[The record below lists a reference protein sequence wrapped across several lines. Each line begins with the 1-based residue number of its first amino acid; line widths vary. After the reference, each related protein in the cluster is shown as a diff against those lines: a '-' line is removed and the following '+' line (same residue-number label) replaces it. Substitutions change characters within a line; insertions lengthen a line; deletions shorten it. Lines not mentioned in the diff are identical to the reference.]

1 MMRRVKLQYRS
12 GLALTVLLS
21 MIVSTRSALAGG
33 GGVNAHLVGQWDG
46 FALTYAD
53 VWADGET
60 AYLGHF
66 GHPAINILDI
76 SDPTAPTAI
85 EYALPNQHQSASA
98 QDVKVGDGMLFIG
111 LEGNSNAAVH
121 IVDVRDPSDP
131 QAVVDID
138 LPRFNLTHNVFYADG
153 FLYIADSQQNAFA
166 VVDLRNLDPDNPPKQ
181 PITEAM
187 WVVEDVGVSK
197 VHDITV
203 QHGRVYAAAWDS
215 GLWVY
220 DVSNV
225 ANEPPSLLG
234 NTPDGGDNTHSAWA
248 TANGDYVVTG
258 EERTGGGIKVYRI
271 TDNGDSLDLELTD
284 SMELPVNLASSVHNQ
299 VIVGYRLFNS
309 WYGAGMQVLD
319 IDPKTGL
326 LEFVAS
332 YDAGGSV
339 WGIYPCLGEDR
350 IVLSDM
356 VEGLLIVALDVE
368 VLGDLD
374 GDGTVGTVDLLQ
386 LLGAWGPCGDCGD
399 CPADLDDDCTVGATD
414 LIILLGNWG

>member
-1 MMRRVKLQYRS
+1 MLRPVKLQCRS
-12 GLALTVLLS
+12 GLGLTVLLS
-21 MIVSTRSALAGG
+21 VIVSTRSALAGG
-33 GGVNAHLVGQWDG
+33 DGVNAHLVGQWDG
-46 FALTYAD
+46 FAQTYAD
-53 VWADGET
+53 VWADGDT

-66 GHPAINILDI
+66 GHPAINIIDI
-76 SDPTAPTAI
+76 SDPTSPAAI
-85 EYALPNQHQSASA
+85 EYALPNEHQSASA

-111 LEGNSNAAVH
+111 MEGNSNAAVH

-138 LPRFNLTHNVFYADG
+138 LPPFNQTHNVFYADG
-153 FLYIADSQQNAFA
+153 FLYIADSQQSAFA

-187 WVVEDVGVSK
+187 WVVENVGVSK

-215 GLWVY
+215 GLWIY
-220 DVSNV
+220 DVTNV

-271 TDNGDSLDLELTD
+271 TDNGNSLDLELTD

-332 YDAGGSV
+332 YDTGGSV
-339 WGIYPCLGEDR
+339 WGIYPFLGEDR
-350 IVLSDM
+350 IILGDLS
-356 VEGLLIVALDVE
+356 EGLLIVALDVE

-374 GDGTVGTVDLLQ
+374 GDGTVGTVDLLR

-399 CPADLDDDCTVGATD
+399 CPADLDNDCTVGATD